1 MTCSTKTATSS
12 LYLIRLLVILNKEN
26 SDLLCETDGLK
37 KVVDINTKPG
47 YQQKLRKAAGQVIKN
62 LTHRF
67 PSVHETAIRSK
78 FTRIVNPI
86 YRSWLTLGKFSLC
99 VKSTKIS
106 AFRKKIS
113 NLLSNLELRHWKN
126 RKTRMACLRK
136 PKNLS
141 QIRMFKNWK
150 TRKFLSH
157 KP

>member
-47 YQQKLRKAAGQVIKN
+47 YQQKLRKAAGQVIKGFRR
-62 LTHRF
+62 LLYKIDIY
-67 PSVHETAIRSK
+67 SISK
-78 FTRIVNPI
+78 SIF
-86 YRSWLTLGKFSLC
+86 RSWLTLGKSNLC

-106 AFRKKIS
+106 AFLKKIL
-113 NLLSNLELRHWKN
+113 NRLSNLELRHWKN

-136 PKNLS
+136 LKNLS